1 MYSKVKILGHPV
13 HPMLIAFP
21 IAFYTA
27 ALACYM
33 SYNSNN
39 DIFWYKAGYIA
50 NLAGIITA
58 VVAAIPGFIDWLSI
72 PADSSAKKTGLIHLI
87 ANVTAL
93 VLYTIS
99 WFIQREKWDEP
110 NPGVGDSIALT
121 TAGFVITI
129 VAGFLGWTL
138 VQKHHVG
145 VDETTVDEKVESA
158 VKHA

>member
-1 MYSKVKILGHPV
+1 MYSKVKVLGHPV
-13 HPMLIAFP
+13 HPMLVAFP
-21 IAFYTA
+21 VAFYTA

-50 NLAGIITA
+50 NLAGIIMA
-58 VVAAIPGFIDWLSI
+58 LVAAIPGFIDWLNI
-72 PADSSAKKTGLIHLI
+72 PSASSAKKTGLIHLI

-93 VLYTIS
+93 VLYAIS
-99 WFIQREKWDEP
+99 YFIQREKWNEP
-110 NPGVGDSIALT
+110 NPAVGDSITLT

-145 VDETTVDEKVESA
+145 VEETTVDEKVDSA

>member
-1 MYSKVKILGHPV
+1 MYSKVKVMGHPV
-13 HPMLIAFP
+13 HPMLVAFP
-21 IAFYTA
+21 VAFYTA

-33 SYNSNN
+33 SYNSND

-50 NLAGIITA
+50 NVAGIIMA
-58 VVAAIPGFIDWLSI
+58 LVAAIPGFIDWLSI
-72 PADSSAKKTGLIHLI
+72 PADSSARKTGLIHLI

-93 VLYTIS
+93 VLFTIS
-99 WFIQREKWDEP
+99 WFIQRDKWDEV
-110 NPGVGDSIALT
+110 NPKVGDSIALC
-121 TAGFVITI
+121 TAGFVITV

-145 VDETTVDEKVESA
+145 VDETTVDEKVGGA